1 MNNNGFELLLV
12 RDKGEYWQVIGI
24 TYSDALA
31 VEPDCS
37 ALRASLYAIEAC
49 KKALAENKLVTIS
62 KKTEHAEVLPHEL
75 VIEAPTELDN
85 YKQVAINEVLAR
97 MHQTIFAI
105 NVIDLMDYLDCYINL
120 LNAGYFIT
128 DANRE
133 DKYFEVIQDSQECE
147 EPAPLSPDATFE
159 DEQKYIEMKQKYET
173 AQANLAILER
183 YLNCYDN
190 LANIKRK
197 LKFFTDT
204 RDSIKNASSVEEVD
218 NLIKIYR
225 SNLKNSQMVNVAE

>member
-37 ALRASLYAIEAC
+37 ALRASLYTIEAC

-62 KKTEHAEVLPHEL
+62 KKTEHSEVLPHEL

-85 YKQVAINEVLAR
+85 YKQIAINEVLAR

-173 AQANLAILER
+173 AQANLATLER

-204 RDSIKNASSVEEVD
+204 RDSIKNATSVEEVD